1 MRTSQNQPLGYKNIS
16 ADAAPPARRSGGGQR
31 ISREDRIFR
40 HILPS
45 SRVAIG
51 DFHPDSVN
59 DWENQILREGD
70 LLSPL
75 SA

>member
-16 ADAAPPARRSGGGQR
+16 ADAAPPARRSGGQR

-51 DFHPDSVN
+51 DFLPDSAN
-59 DWENQILREGD
+59 DWEIQILREGD

-75 SA
+75 SV